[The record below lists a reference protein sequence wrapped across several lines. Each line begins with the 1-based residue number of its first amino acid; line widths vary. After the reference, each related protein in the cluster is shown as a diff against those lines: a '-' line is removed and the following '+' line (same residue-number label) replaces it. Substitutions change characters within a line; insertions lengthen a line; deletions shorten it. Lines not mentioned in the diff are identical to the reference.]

1 MGLFPPWTGLCISFR
16 FLCAGCQG
24 PCPHQHVLL
33 RGGEGSDTGTRP
45 ATLLPADGFMASRL
59 HGFVSAGRPPRLTGS
74 CSSQEI
80 RHRGSSLIFQ
90 EKPEVQVLKGN
101 LPILKLW
108 QQIHIKQNKHCGLK
122 LLGDRAWLVL
132 GGLAVAAAPLGPCPP
147 AEAWAHPLPTHS
159 LCLLCQALDWMWTE
173 TKRRS
178 PHPSGLTLPGPPF
191 RAGLLWPCLVKA
203 CCVLEPLL
211 EWGVLHWLRGQV
223 TQRAADRALGAG
235 WGRPWG
241 RADTGD
247 LLTEAG
253 CAGPSPGHLLA

>member
-1 MGLFPPWTGLCISFR
+1 MCRVPGTLPPSA
-16 FLCAGCQG
+16 CASSRRGRARHWHP
-24 PCPHQHVLL
+24 PCDPPSRRRLH
-33 RGGEGSDTGTRP
+33 
-45 ATLLPADGFMASRL
+45 GFTASRL

-147 AEAWAHPLPTHS
+147 AEAWAHPLPLT
-159 LCLLCQALDWMWTE
+159 
-173 TKRRS
+173 
-178 PHPSGLTLPGPPF
+178 PS
-191 RAGLLWPCLVKA
+191 A
-203 CCVLEPLL
+203 CCAR
-211 EWGVLHWLRGQV
+211 HWTGCGQRPRG
-223 TQRAADRALGAG
+223 AAPTPVG
-235 WGRPWG
+235 
-241 RADTGD
+241 
-247 LLTEAG
+247 
-253 CAGPSPGHLLA
+253 